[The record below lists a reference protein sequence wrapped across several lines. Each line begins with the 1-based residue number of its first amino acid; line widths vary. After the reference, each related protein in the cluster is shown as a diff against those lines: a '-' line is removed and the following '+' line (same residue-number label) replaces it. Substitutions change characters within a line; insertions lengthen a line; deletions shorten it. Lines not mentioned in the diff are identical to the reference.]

1 MNKKEKQELYLKLNH
16 FLKSFYEQNGFKY
29 IISPF
34 SYEKNGAFVFWGAA
48 ADYVETSQFQPWFR
62 IENNE
67 INKIFKTVFPNR
79 IAYHTSSR
87 TQNTIEFAHEFGIQ
101 DFDNRP
107 YNHCMYGVCTYFY
120 DIGLNT
126 DLEPIIKDHIEF
138 MEKVTFPYFDKLS
151 TVKGI
156 SDYFNDRLL
165 KLSDKELKNT
175 GVMRSFQKEEILSS
189 IIASYLEKEERLNK
203 VIETYKKLYSI
214 SEFYLNDINLLDN
227 WIKDQNATT

>member
-1 MNKKEKQELYLKLNH
+1 MNKKEKQELYLKLH
-16 FLKSFYEQNGFKY
+16 HLLKSFYELKGFKY
-29 IISPF
+29 KNSPF
-34 SYEKNGAFVFWGAA
+34 RYEKMGAFVFWGAS
-48 ADYVETSQFQPWFR
+48 ADYIEHSKFQPRFR

-67 INKIFKTVFPNR
+67 INKIFKIVLPNR
-79 IAYHTSSR
+79 IAYYSSLR
-87 TQNTIEFAHEFGIQ
+87 TQNTKEFAHEFGIH

-107 YNHCMYGVCTYFY
+107 YNHCMYGVCSYFY
-120 DIGLNT
+120 DIGLDTN
-126 DLEPIIKDHIEF
+126 LEPIIKDHIEF
-138 MEKVTFPYFDKLS
+138 MEKVTFLYFDKLS

-165 KLSDKELKNT
+165 KLSDKELKDK
-175 GVMRSFQKEEILSS
+175 GVMRSFQKEEVLSS

-227 WIKDQNATT
+227 WIKDQNEIS